1 MIRPADKQ
9 TNPGPLPPPVA
20 DESLAPPDGQPW
32 PWVQIYS
39 SKNFQWNRYD
49 LPIRSL
55 PPALE
60 GFRIL
65 HLTDVHLRQSWRA
78 VYDELFARI
87 DRDPPDII
95 LFSGDVIEHQFNH
108 RPSLAIAERFLH
120 GLHARLGTW
129 VTLGNHD
136 GDLLGPHIE
145 RFGARFINGRFA
157 ALQDDAR
164 GGATIELLGVP
175 GVARSDAN
183 EGFLSQVP
191 PRSGD
196 SLRIALSHFPDTL
209 APLATSHARPD
220 IILSGHTHG
229 GQICLPGGVPII
241 RHTALPAR
249 YVSGIHRFGD
259 TWLVVS
265 RGFGFATWQIR
276 LFCPAEVIE
285 LRLSRSRDRQA
296 G

>member
-1 MIRPADKQ
+1 MHRACDRD
-9 TNPGPLPPPVA
+9 NLAGASLVA
-20 DESLAPPDGQPW
+20 DESLAPSANQPA
-32 PWVQIYS
+32 PWIQVYT
-39 SKNFQWNRYD
+39 SKNFQWNQYD

-55 PPALE
+55 PPALD

-65 HLTDVHLRQSWRA
+65 HLTDIHLRPTWRG

-87 DRDPPDII
+87 DHDPPDII

-108 RPSLAIAERFLH
+108 RPTLPIAQRFLQ
-120 GLHARLGTW
+120 GLHSRLGTW

-145 RFGARFINGRFA
+145 PFGARFINGRFVR
-157 ALQDDAR
+157 LEDR
-164 GGATIELLGVP
+164 GRDNATIELIGVP
-175 GVARSDAN
+175 GVARADAAD
-183 EGFLSQVP
+183 GLLRRLP
-191 PRSGD
+191 PREPN

-209 APLATSHARPD
+209 DELLSPLAQSD

-229 GQICLPGGVPII
+229 GQICLPGGAPII
-241 RHTALPAR
+241 RHTALPR
-249 YVSGIHRFGD
+249 KYVTGIHRFGD
-259 TWLVVS
+259 TWMVIG

-285 LRLSRSRDRQA
+285 LNLRRKD
-296 G
+296 